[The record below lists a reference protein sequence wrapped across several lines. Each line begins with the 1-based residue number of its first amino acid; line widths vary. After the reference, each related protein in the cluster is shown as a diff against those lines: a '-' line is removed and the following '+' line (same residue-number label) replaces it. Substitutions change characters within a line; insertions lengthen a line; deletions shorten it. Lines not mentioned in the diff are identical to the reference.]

1 MPMFQI
7 TEFVE
12 ARLATLTPRN
22 ERHGDDDKPA
32 VSIGVEIETSNAILD
47 GIDPTLRPTLWKADD
62 DQPQLPGVDAALTV
76 LRCNSIDRVAL
87 PTKHEG
93 WTLAIDDGIDDTK
106 PSFFGGCKVDKFS
119 AEPKQGGRVLLRLR
133 IGTSDI
139 DQDRAGMLG
148 MHVGQPIWIKL
159 TAPQKGA
166 DAGEDKP
173 AQPDATDLFA
183 GAAAQESAEPDGD
196 GAEGGQ
202 DADGEPPKKRG
213 RGARVQAP
221 TTVQ

>member
-7 TEFVE
+7 PEFIE
-12 ARLATLTPRN
+12 ARLATLTSRV
-22 ERHGDDDKPA
+22 EKHGDDDKPA
-32 VSIGVEIETSNAILD
+32 ASLGVEIETGNTILD

-62 DQPQLPGVDAALTV
+62 DQPMLPGVEPALTV

-106 PSFFGGCKVDKFS
+106 PALFGGCKVDKFT

-133 IGTSDI
+133 IGTSDL
-139 DQDRAGMLG
+139 DKARAGMLS
-148 MHVGQPIWIKL
+148 MHVGQAIWIKL

-166 DAGEDKP
+166 DDGEQP
-173 AQPDATDLFA
+173 PTQPDATDLFVGSA
-183 GAAAQESAEPDGD
+183 G
-196 GAEGGQ
+196 
-202 DADGEPPKKRG
+202 
-213 RGARVQAP
+213 QAP
-221 TTVQ
+221 ATVQ

>member
-7 TEFVE
+7 PEFVE

-22 ERHGDDDKPA
+22 EKHGDDDKPA
-32 VSIGVEIETSNAILD
+32 VSIGVEIETANTILD

-62 DQPQLPGVDAALTV
+62 DQPMLPGVDAALTV

-87 PTKHEG
+87 PTKHDG
-93 WTLAIDDGIDDTK
+93 WTLAVDDGIDDTK
-106 PSFFGGCKVDKFS
+106 PSLFGGCKVDKFS

-133 IGTSDI
+133 IGTSDL
-139 DQDRAGMLG
+139 DADRSGMLG

-159 TAPQKGA
+159 TAPEKGA
-166 DAGEDKP
+166 DAGEQKP
-173 AQPDATDLFA
+173 AEPDATDLFA
-183 GAAAQESAEPDGD
+183 GRAPDQQPDGD
-196 GAEGGQ
+196 AVGDDSEGGSPK
-202 DADGEPPKKRG
+202 PPKKPG
-213 RGARVQAP
+213 RGTRAQAP